1 MRVNDKGLTALHLRE
16 GLRLKPYLDTK
27 GVPTIAMGNTY
38 YLDGRSVTMKDPALS
53 PKEANKL
60 SLFVA
65 DDFGKYVNS
74 KIKSSV
80 NQDQFNACVSIS
92 YNIGKKGFS
101 SSTFLKLLNINPND
115 TKIAAAIMMWVKD
128 KELIPRRLDEV
139 NQYFTNIPNAQ
150 IKGLET
156 KYMAIYKA
164 YRLTLAR
171 NLN

>member
-38 YLDGRSVTMKDPALS
+38 YLDGRSVKMSDPALA

-74 KIKSSV
+74 KVTSVV
-80 NQDQFNACVSIS
+80 NQNQFNALVSIA
-92 YNIGKKGFS
+92 YNIGKTAFS
-101 SSTFLKLLNINPND
+101 NSTFLKLVNINPND
-115 TKIAAAIMMWVKD
+115 PKIAEAIMMWTKD
-128 KELIPRRLDEV
+128 KELIGRRKSEV
-139 NQYFTNIPNAQ
+139 KQYFGT
-150 IKGLET
+150 
-156 KYMAIYKA
+156 
-164 YRLTLAR
+164 
-171 NLN
+171 

>member
-27 GVPTIAMGNTY
+27 GIPTIAMGNTY
-38 YLDGRSVTMKDPALS
+38 YLDGRSVKMSDPALA

-74 KIKSSV
+74 KVTSII
-80 NQDQFNACVSIS
+80 NQNQFNALVSIA

-101 SSTFLKLLNINPND
+101 SSTFLKLVNKNPND
-115 TKIAAAIMMWVKD
+115 PKIAAAIMMWTKD
-128 KELIPRRLDEV
+128 KELIGRRKSEV
-139 NQYFTNIPNAQ
+139 KQYFGT
-150 IKGLET
+150 
-156 KYMAIYKA
+156 
-164 YRLTLAR
+164 
-171 NLN
+171 